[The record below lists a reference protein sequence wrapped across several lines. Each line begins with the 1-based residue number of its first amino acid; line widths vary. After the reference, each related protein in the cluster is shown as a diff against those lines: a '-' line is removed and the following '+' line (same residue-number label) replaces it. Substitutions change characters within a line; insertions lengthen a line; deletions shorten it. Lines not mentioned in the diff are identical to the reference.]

1 MSELQVQSPGG
12 EDPLEEE
19 TTTHSSLLAGKFHGR
34 GAWRATVHG
43 IAKSQ
48 VQLSD
53 NNKIVTKVSELVSD
67 LGGKKHELEHIQ
79 GYHS

>member
-1 MSELQVQSPGG
+1 MSELQVQSLGG

-19 TTTHSSLLAGKFHGR
+19 TTTHSSLLAGKFHGQ

-53 NNKIVTKVSELVSD
+53 NNKIVTKVSKLMSD
-67 LGGKKHELEHIQ
+67 LGGKKHELEHVQ

>member
-1 MSELQVQSPGG
+1 MSELQVQSLGG
-12 EDPLEEE
+12 EDPLEDE
-19 TTTHSSLLAGKFHGR
+19 TTTHSSLLAGKVHGR

-67 LGGKKHELEHIQ
+67 LGGKKHELEHVQ